1 MSTFK
6 KTRHI
11 LLYSSSSSIMP
22 IYFRVGAV
30 RNRTK
35 RRFNFA
41 GIIVKIKDDIM
52 GYLQNHSQAVSRMT
66 AVNACAMKISSNPVD
81 TLVAFSICSGVGV
94 AIYDPVCNAGGILN
108 FLLPDSTR
116 ANGVDPAR
124 APFMFAD
131 TGLPAF
137 IAALTQQGVQPAR
150 SKIVIAGGAHVMNQ
164 TEMFN
169 IGQKN
174 LEALKAML
182 DNYGLKIHHENSGGI
197 SSRSLS
203 LEISTG
209 CSSIQIFGEGQER
222 V

>member
-1 MSTFK
+1 LTFYG
-6 KTRHI
+6 I
-11 LLYSSSSSIMP
+11 AES
-22 IYFRVGAV
+22 
-30 RNRTK
+30 
-35 RRFNFA
+35 RFKSA
-41 GIIVKIKDDIM
+41 GIINKIEDDSM
-52 GYLQNHSQAVSRMT
+52 GYLHIHSQAVSRMT
-66 AVNACAMKISSNPVD
+66 AVNASAMKISSNPVD

-94 AIYDPVCNAGGILN
+94 AIYDPVSNAGGILN
-108 FLLPDSTR
+108 FLLPDSAR

-124 APFMFAD
+124 VPFMFAD

-137 IAALTQQGVQPAR
+137 IAALTRQNVQPTR

-174 LEALKAML
+174 LAALKARL
-182 DNYGLKIHHENSGGI
+182 ANYGLKIYHENSGGT
-197 SSRSLS
+197 SSRTLS